1 MRNLVT
7 GFVVGLLPVG
17 GDIFDTMMKLNVK
30 SASALEAML
39 LKRAD
44 ETKRL
49 GRDAEKVG
57 TTTEHQHADTNG
69 HHLTATN
76 GYHNSEA
83 PAHQPQRYITA
94 NDLRRDP
101 SPAAS
106 ERAPLVETQ
115 PKKSGGNFFRRRGGP
130 QGGQEVGT
138 TTEEV
143 APVRP
148 PRPKQSTHER
158 GGHF

>member
-44 ETKRL
+44 ETKRM

-57 TTTEHQHADTNG
+57 ATTGHQHADTNG

-76 GYHNSEA
+76 GYHNSDA
-83 PAHQPQRYITA
+83 PARQPQRYITA
-94 NDLRRDP
+94 NDLRREP

-106 ERAPLVETQ
+106 GRAPLVQTQ

-130 QGGQEVGT
+130 QGDQEAGT
-138 TTEEV
+138 TMEEV